1 MFTWDASMDGS
12 TAISRLSDDVCVC
25 IAIAYRA
32 AGARR
37 EKPSEYWDKEARSP
51 SGAGTS
57 AACRY

>member
-1 MFTWDASMDGS
+1 MDGS

-37 EKPSEYWDKEARSP
+37 EKPSEYWDKAARSP